1 MHSQKKF
8 ASERARARRPRATAT
23 CSLVPYVSRALYRLL
38 SPEGVVPRRLR
49 FELERTDDAPE
60 FVWRDARIFPRLRDF
75 EAFLKAACE
84 WFDIADEELL
94 VAVVLFENFL
104 RKTHRTSC
112 PHVVVRQLLLICLC
126 LAMKVANDDENPLYG
141 DAMLGLTRASSRTLR
156 RAEAYV
162 LDSLRWTLS
171 LEASQY
177 ELYENALAECVDPF

>member
-38 SPEGVVPRRLR
+38 SPEGVVPHRLR
-49 FELERTDDAPE
+49 FELERTGDAPE

-75 EAFLKAACE
+75 EAFLEAACE

-104 RKTHRTSC
+104 RKTHRTWC

-126 LAMKVANDDENPLYG
+126 LAMKVANDDENSLYG
-141 DAMLGLTRASSRTLR
+141 DAMLGLTRASSRTLC

-162 LDSLRWTLS
+162 LDSLHWTLS
-171 LEASQY
+171 LQASQY
-177 ELYENALAECVDPF
+177 ELYQNALAECVDPF